1 MDCSLPGSS
10 VYGTIPGKNPAVGCH
25 FLLQRIVPTQGWN
38 LHLLHWQ
45 VDSLP
50 LSHQGSAEKL
60 KKKKIIWIDRETF
73 CIKFLFYVC
82 VLGCVWLFVI
92 PWCVAFQAL
101 LSMGFFRQEY
111 WSRLSFPPPGD
122 IPDLGI
128 KPMYLMS
135 PALAGRF
142 ITTVTP
148 GKPSFSIENGN
159 YFKLVYLSQSEILLW
174 FMIRVLKSWLS
185 CEHEI
190 LNIQYVSEISWIELK
205 AEQM

>member
-1 MDCSLPGSS
+1 MGLSQARILQWAAISFSKGSS
-10 VYGTIPGKNPAVGCH
+10 PPRDGTCVSCTGRWI
-25 FLLQRIVPTQGWN
+25 LY
-38 LHLLHWQ
+38 HWATREAP
-45 VDSLP
+45 SL
-50 LSHQGSAEKL
+50 
-60 KKKKIIWIDRETF
+60 KKKIIWIDGETF

-82 VLGCVWLFVI
+82 VLGRVWLFVI
-92 PWCVAFQAL
+92 PWSVAFQAP
-101 LSMGFFRQEY
+101 LSMGFFRQEF

-122 IPDLGI
+122 LPDLGI

-135 PALAGRF
+135 PALVGRF
-142 ITTVTP
+142 FTTVTH

-190 LNIQYVSEISWIELK
+190 LNIQYVSEISWVELK
-205 AEQM
+205 AEQMQSIYDIIKT